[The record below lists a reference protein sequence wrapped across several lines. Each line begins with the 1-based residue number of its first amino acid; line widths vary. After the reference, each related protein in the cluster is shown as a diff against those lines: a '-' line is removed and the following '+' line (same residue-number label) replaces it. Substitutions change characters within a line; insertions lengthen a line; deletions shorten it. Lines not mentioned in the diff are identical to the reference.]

1 VSDRTTPAKEPPAV
15 ASDSTPDSPHGAAH
29 AGPPVPYPEAATQ
42 PGAAVRS
49 ETAPPGVPPGPAP
62 ERPSRFAAWRGSRP
76 FLGGL
81 LLTLAG
87 VEIMLTMKVLESSLQ
102 VILKAGALG
111 IAGYL
116 LPALMTLCGVL
127 ILFNPSQRIFYSIVG
142 LLATLGS
149 WVTSN
154 LGGFVIG
161 LILGLLGSTFAF
173 GWMPDQEPRRKLL
186 RRRHREATP
195 AG

>member
-1 VSDRTTPAKEPPAV
+1 MS
-15 ASDSTPDSPHGAAH
+15 AA
-29 AGPPVPYPEAATQ
+29 
-42 PGAAVRS
+42 
-49 ETAPPGVPPGPAP
+49 APPGGSAGPAP
-62 ERPSRFAAWRGSRP
+62 RQRSRFAAWRGNRP

-81 LLTLAG
+81 LLALAG

-116 LPALMTLCGVL
+116 LPAVMALCGVL
-127 ILFNPSQRIFYSIVG
+127 ILFNPAQRIFYSIIG

-161 LILGLLGSTFAF
+161 LILGLLGSTLAF
-173 GWMPDQEPRRKLL
+173 GWMPEQEPRRKLL
-186 RRRHREATP
+186 RRRGREATP

>member
-1 VSDRTTPAKEPPAV
+1 M
-15 ASDSTPDSPHGAAH
+15 ASDSTSDSPHTAPAA
-29 AGPPVPYPEAATQ
+29 AGPPEAAPPEAAA
-42 PGAAVRS
+42 PGGSAA
-49 ETAPPGVPPGPAP
+49 PAP
-62 ERPSRFAAWRGSRP
+62 RRRSRFAVWRGNRP

-116 LPALMTLCGVL
+116 LPAVMALCGVL
-127 ILFNPSQRIFYSIVG
+127 ILFNPSQRIFYSIIG

-161 LILGLLGSTFAF
+161 LILGLLGSTLAF

-186 RRRHREATP
+186 RRRGREATP